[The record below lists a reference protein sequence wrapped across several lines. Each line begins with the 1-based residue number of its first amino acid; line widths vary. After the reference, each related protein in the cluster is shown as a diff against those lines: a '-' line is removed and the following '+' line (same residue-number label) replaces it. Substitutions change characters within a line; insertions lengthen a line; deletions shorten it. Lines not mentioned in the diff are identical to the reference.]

1 MREHE
6 HRPSRPSGLYAI
18 RELPSGVRV
27 NDHVYLDGAYRRVVD
42 MRAVGPRGKVL
53 IFADNTTWRMRRQHL
68 IFRPI
73 LPFVS
78 GE

>member
-18 RELPSGVRV
+18 REVPSGVRV
-27 NDHVYLDGAYRRVVD
+27 NDHVYLDGTYRKVVD

-53 IFADNTTWRMRRQHL
+53 IFADKTTWIMRRQHL

-73 LPFVS
+73 LPHLY

>member
-1 MREHE
+1 MHEHE
-6 HRPSRPSGLYAI
+6 YRLSRPIGLYAI
-18 RELPSGVRV
+18 RELPNGVQV

-53 IFADNTTWRMRRQHL
+53 IFADNTTWLMRRQHL

-73 LPFVS
+73 LPLMS

>member
-1 MREHE
+1 MHEHE
-6 HRPSRPSGLYAI
+6 YRLSRPIGL
-18 RELPSGVRV
+18 S
-27 NDHVYLDGAYRRVVD
+27 YRRVVD

-53 IFADNTTWRMRRQHL
+53 IFADNTTWLMRRQHL

-73 LPFVS
+73 LPLMS